1 MKPRSTGGGRGPSRG
16 APRGTKK
23 HRGARPAPREH
34 DGPRAPRPDKHS
46 LGGSQVE
53 GRQAVREL
61 LIARKRKAYEIL
73 ISNEINGIHKLIFSN
88 ALQIDALGKQN
99 DSDGVAH
106 FSKNNNFALVLW
118 RK

>member
-61 LIARKRKAYEIL
+61 QRF
-73 ISNEINGIHKLIFSN
+73 KLRQQAPAFNSE
-88 ALQIDALGKQN
+88 K
-99 DSDGVAH
+99 
-106 FSKNNNFALVLW
+106 
-118 RK
+118 